1 VDIKPTPKADD
12 IKKALEKLRSDPSKR
27 LNVPRDDDGQDE
39 TEIGRVGEPDQRT
52 RDKPKAQ

>member
-1 VDIKPTPKADD
+1 MDIKPTPKADD
-12 IKKALEKLRSDPSKR
+12 IKRAAEILRRDPSKR

-39 TEIGRVGEPDQRT
+39 TETGRVGEPDQRT